1 MKFKP
6 LIYLLCTAIIL
17 TNCATRTKPAPV
29 VNVTHN
35 TPKKHKHIQT
45 PKQDDTQV
53 GSMNSPVTNTHQTT
67 KNTNTYHPQPPIDQ
81 SILKTQWM
89 KPINNAKIIQPYTVT
104 NKGIN
109 YTGAIGQPII
119 AVKDGKVVYSGNGLK
134 GYGNL
139 IIIKHDNIFISA
151 YANNQQNLVHE
162 GEMVKMGQKIAT
174 MGQDNNKK
182 PLLHFE
188 IRQNG
193 KPIDPNIIIK

>member
-1 MKFKP
+1 MKLKT
-6 LIYLLCTAIIL
+6 LICLLCTTAIL

-35 TPKKHKHIQT
+35 APKKHKHIT
-45 PKQDDTQV
+45 KPKQNDTQI
-53 GSMNSPVTNTHQTT
+53 GSMNEPVNNNNQT
-67 KNTNTYHPQPPIDQ
+67 KNTNIPHTQPPVEEH
-81 SILKTQWM
+81 ILKTQWM
-89 KPINNAKIIQPYTVT
+89 KPVNNAKIIQPYTVT

-109 YTGAIGQPII
+109 YTGVTGQPII
-119 AVKDGKVVYSGNGLK
+119 AIKDGKVVYSGNGLK

-139 IIIKHDNIFISA
+139 IIIKHDNVFISA

-162 GEMVKMGQKIAT
+162 GDMVQMGQKIAT

-182 PLLHFE
+182 PFFHFE

-193 KPIDPNIIIK
+193 KPINPNIIIK